1 MTAPPM
7 ARLDICLNFVTGYV
21 HTKGLVVEL
30 NLKKIW
36 WNYFKVSFTPGW
48 SKLRD
53 LARRLAENLYE
64 RPVFGP
70 RCGPTLCDACFQDVV
85 LHRPG
90 GDAPVEGRAADSGGQ
105 GGRATPWS
113 PNSYLLL
120 IASACNLLKATHRRP
135 LD

>member
-36 WNYFKVSFTPGW
+36 WNYFKVSSTPGW

-53 LARRLAENLYE
+53 LARSLAENLYE
-64 RPVFGP
+64 RPVLGP
-70 RCGPTLCDACFQDVV
+70 RCGPNLCDACFQDVV

-90 GDAPVEGRAADSGGQ
+90 INILFSTVPGYDEPLLVVAFLSPSVAVTASGDAAFRD
-105 GGRATPWS
+105 
-113 PNSYLLL
+113 
-120 IASACNLLKATHRRP
+120 
-135 LD
+135 